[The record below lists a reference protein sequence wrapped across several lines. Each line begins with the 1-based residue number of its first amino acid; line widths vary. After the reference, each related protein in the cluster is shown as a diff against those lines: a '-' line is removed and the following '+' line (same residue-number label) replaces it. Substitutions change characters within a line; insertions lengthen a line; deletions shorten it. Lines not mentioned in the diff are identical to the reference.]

1 MQRIRVDSIKDK
13 GTSYVAGRDM
23 YIYQS
28 GESTDLIIKLLKE
41 IFELKEKI
49 NHYKKR
55 LNN

>member
-13 GTSYVAGRDM
+13 GTSYVTGRDM

-41 IFELKEKI
+41 IFDLKK
-49 NHYKKR
+49 NKS
-55 LNN
+55 L